1 MKKILYL
8 LLFFLFQQQTISAQ
22 KLSVEQI
29 NQDFDFLQRIL
40 EESHPSLYWYT
51 PKTEMD
57 SAFRATKLLLNRPM
71 NERELYEIFA
81 QLIAKI
87 HCGHTY
93 LNYSQAF
100 EIAQQPVWLPMQ
112 LKYINDK
119 LLIVNLSKRC
129 SDSTL
134 TKGTEIV
141 AIDSIPVTEF
151 VKFVRKNLSADGFN
165 QTFKDYFIGLY
176 RFEEALMY
184 HFGKKEPYRFTVKD
198 TLGNI
203 RESVVFTKKR
213 TSPEPIKPEKKL
225 TKAEEKIAKAKDL
238 ENMRNYKI
246 LKKENALLMT
256 CNGFGYEDYKVFHR
270 KAFTEI
276 KQKKIRDLIID
287 LRNNS
292 GGDVGISDDI
302 LKYILKKTIP
312 NFLTCDAPVGKLSFT
327 KEIEP
332 APKDHLFNPKELKQL
347 KNGKYRRVVDGI
359 SLLTPYK
366 DSHFAGNIYVL
377 TSGFTFS
384 AGAILASLLKAHSNA
399 IFVGQETGGGEAG
412 CSGGLIS
419 KVILPQSKLK
429 VNLPHFH
436 IEINT
441 QVPNLGRGIMPNFP
455 INYTPKDIAQNRDLE
470 LETVSTLIT
479 NHK

>member
-1 MKKILYL
+1 MKKKLYL

-40 EESHPSLYWYT
+40 EEAHPSLYWYT

-57 SAFRATKLLLNRPM
+57 SAFKATKLLLNRPL
-71 NERELYEIFA
+71 NERELYNIFSP
-81 QLIAKI
+81 LIAKI

-100 EIAQQPVWLPMQ
+100 EIAQQPIWLPMQ

-119 LLIVNLSKRC
+119 LLIVNLSKSC

-134 TKGTEIV
+134 TKGTEII
-141 AIDSIPVTEF
+141 AIDSIPVAKMVEM
-151 VKFVRKNLSADGFN
+151 VRMNLFADGFN

-198 TLGNI
+198 TFENI

-213 TSPEPIKPEKKL
+213 ASPEPIKPEKKL
-225 TKAEEKIAKAKDL
+225 TKDEEKIAKAKDL
-238 ENMRNYKI
+238 GSMRNYEI

-256 CNGFGYEDYKVFHR
+256 CNGFGYEDYKVFNR
-270 KAFTEI
+270 KVFTKI
-276 KQKKIRDLIID
+276 KQKKIKNLIID

-302 LKYILKKTIP
+302 LKYILKKPIP

-327 KEIEP
+327 KDIEP
-332 APKDHLFNPKELKQL
+332 APKDHLFNPKQLKQL

-366 DSHFAGNIYVL
+366 NLHFSGNIYVL
-377 TSGFTFS
+377 TSGLTFS

-399 IFVGQETGGGEAG
+399 IFIGQETGGGEAG

-419 KVILPQSKLK
+419 KVILPQSNMKLK
-429 VNLPHFH
+429 FPHFH
-436 IEINT
+436 LEVNT
-441 QVPNLGRGIMPNFP
+441 KATNIGRGVMPNFP

>member
-8 LLFFLFQQQTISAQ
+8 LLFCLFQQQNISAQ

-29 NQDFDFLQRIL
+29 NNDFDFLQRIL
-40 EESHPSLYWYT
+40 EEAHPSLYWYT

-57 SAFRATKLLLNRPM
+57 SAFRATKSLLNHPM
-71 NERELYEIFA
+71 NERELYDTYSP
-81 QLIAKI
+81 LIAKI

-93 LNYSQAF
+93 LHYSQAF
-100 EIAQQPVWLPMQ
+100 ENAQQPVWLPMQ

-119 LLIVNLSKRC
+119 LFIVNLSKRC

-141 AIDSIPVTEF
+141 AIDNIPVAEI
-151 VKFVRKNLSADGFN
+151 VEFVRKNLSADGYN

-176 RFEEALMY
+176 RFEEVLMY

-225 TKAEEKIAKAKDL
+225 TKAEEKIAREKDL

-256 CNGFGYEDYKVFHR
+256 CNGFGYEDYKAFNRKVF
-270 KAFTEI
+270 AEI
-276 KQKKIRDLIID
+276 KQKKIKNLIID

-302 LKYILKKTIP
+302 LKYILKKPTK

-327 KEIEP
+327 KEVEP
-332 APKDHLFNPKELKQL
+332 APKDHLFNPKELKKL
-347 KNGKYRRVVDGI
+347 KNGQYRRVVDGI
-359 SLLTPYK
+359 SLLIPYK
-366 DSHFAGNIYVL
+366 DLHFSGNIYVL
-377 TSGFTFS
+377 TSGSTFS
-384 AGAILASLLKAHSNA
+384 AGAILASLSKAHCNG
-399 IFVGQETGGGEAG
+399 IIIGQETGGGEAG

-429 VNLPHFH
+429 VNFPHFH

-441 QVPNLGRGIMPNFP
+441 KAPNVGRGVMPNFP
-455 INYTPKDIAQNRDLE
+455 INYTAKDISQNKDLE